1 MFTTLRNASSG
12 FLFLSYITFKDRFR
26 YTLNQFMFLQ
36 IEPIDPNAIP
46 AEEVQESIRLFE
58 VISRMGI
65 VGWLVMAILFILLL
79 LSVYL
84 TVERYIIIK
93 KAGKMDK
100 NFMNQIKEQVRR
112 GDIQA
117 ARAICLREN
126 TPISRMIEKG
136 VLRIGK
142 RLNDVS
148 EAVENVGNLEVAKLE
163 KNLSTLATIAGAA
176 PMLGF
181 LGTVT
186 GMISAFYNLSAAGNQ
201 IDTGLLAGGIYEAL
215 FTTAFGLAVGIVA
228 FISYNWLVSLMQ
240 KVVFRMEANS
250 VDFID
255 LIQEPTK

>member
-1 MFTTLRNASSG
+1 
-12 FLFLSYITFKDRFR
+12 
-26 YTLNQFMFLQ
+26 MFLQ
-36 IEPIDPNAIP
+36 VDQLDPNELQV
-46 AEEVQESIRLFE
+46 EEVQESIRLFE

-79 LSVYL
+79 ISVYL
-84 TVERYIIIK
+84 TVERYITIK
-93 KAGKMDK
+93 KAGKIDP
-100 NFMNQIKEQVRR
+100 NFMNQIKEQVR
-112 GDIQA
+112 GGNVQA
-117 ARAICLREN
+117 AKAICVREN
-126 TPISRMIEKG
+126 TPISRMIGKG
-136 VLRIGK
+136 IMRIGK

-148 EAVENVGNLEVAKLE
+148 DAVENVGNLEVAKLE

-186 GMISAFYNLSAAGNQ
+186 GMINAFYKLSAAGNQ

-228 FISYNWLVSLMQ
+228 FISYNWLVSVMQ

-255 LIQEPTK
+255 LIQEPAK